1 MHRVSR
7 WVAGVVMLTTVEVI
21 GAQSPSSDATVEGSR
36 TRTAAA
42 AQYRPVPGVTFAG
55 RPALTY
61 RLAWATSTGA
71 DSAHQVLDALFAPAR
86 VFNALRADGVA
97 AGRIKLAIVARGP
110 AIRAFLTDSAYRALK
125 GIDNPNLPVLRELH
139 ARGVQLIIC
148 GQTMVGATR
157 SRRLCW

>member
-1 MHRVSR
+1 MSR

-125 GIDNPNLPVLRELH
+125 GIDNPPRDAFPAFVLVSRAATLAQ
-139 ARGVQLIIC
+139 ARLLAEGY
-148 GQTMVGATR
+148 GFNPF
-157 SRRLCW
+157 